1 MKQVIEPIPGSK
13 MNRFWRF
20 LLGKVIPSDGII
32 TSCDLKSQEIKW
44 LWSHVGVIFFW
55 LLIFAQFFY
64 ICVIQNVLGS
74 RYTFLG
80 TIALFVLFAV
90 FYDHKI
96 TVRFRQVV
104 SKIFE
109 PGFEVGGYHVPWAV
123 VVIFAICIGISI
135 VYVRDALI
143 AKTLFLPS
151 IGIGLPMI
159 ILVGSVSFFFLI
171 YGFYRIT
178 KEVFDATIGQ
188 QEVVYVVIDGKTTPL
203 LIPKYIAWA
212 IKLKICKVYHF
223 RK

>member
-20 LLGKVIPSDGII
+20 LLGKVIPADGII

-44 LWSHVGVIFFW
+44 LWSHVGKFLYWI
-55 LLIFAQFFY
+55 LIFAEFFY
-64 ICVIQNVLGS
+64 VCVINNTLGS
-74 RYTFLG
+74 RYTFISVI
-80 TIALFVLFAV
+80 TLFLLFAV

-96 TVRFRQVV
+96 TIGFRKLV

-109 PGFEVGGYHVPWAV
+109 PGFGIGKTNIPWAV
-123 VVIFAICIGISI
+123 IFIFSMCIVISLL
-135 VYVRDALI
+135 YVRDVFE
-143 AKTLFLPS
+143 AKTIYLPS
-151 IGIGLPMI
+151 MGIGLPMVAGF
-159 ILVGSVSFFFLI
+159 VGIGLFFVL

-178 KEVFDATIGQ
+178 KEIFLATIGQ
-188 QEVVYVVIDGKTTPL
+188 EEAVYVVIDGKTTPL
-203 LIPKYIAWA
+203 LIPKYVAWA